1 MKQKPFA
8 ITLDVGSS
16 LANETGSWR
25 SEKPLYVDLLPPC
38 NQACPAGENIQQWL
52 FYAEEKNYEAAWR
65 QIVKDNPFPAIMGR
79 VCYHPCQSS
88 CNRAEIDEAVGINA
102 VERFLGDEAIRKG
115 WAFDPVENL
124 SGKRVLVIG
133 AGPSGLSAAYHL
145 RRLGH
150 EVHIREAGP
159 MAGGMMRFG
168 IPKYRL
174 PREVLD
180 AEVKRITDLGV
191 TIEFDAKVED
201 LEAALAEGFD
211 AIFCAVGAHIGKRA
225 YIPAGETAKILDA
238 VTYLRDVE
246 VDEDKPMLGRRVVVY
261 GGGNTAIDAARTA
274 KRLGA
279 EEAIIVYRRTRDK
292 MPAHDFEVEEALE
305 EGIMLKWLSTIK
317 HVDDGKMVV
326 EKMALD
332 ETGFPQPTG
341 EFEELEA
348 DSLVLAL
355 GQEADLSFLED
366 VEGIEITDGV
376 VTVDR
381 SMMTGRKGVFAG
393 GDVIRPERTVTVAVG
408 HGKKAARHIDGY
420 LRGTAYVPAAKHP
433 VATFDKLTTWYY
445 AEAPREHRPYLEVAR
460 RASTFDEVKQGLDE
474 ETAKFEARRC
484 MSCGNCFA
492 CDNCFG
498 VCPDNAVKKTGIGK
512 GYAIDYDYCKGC
524 GICVAECPCGSITM
538 IPEE

>member
-1 MKQKPFA
+1 MQKPFA

-16 LANETGSWR
+16 LANQTGSWR
-25 SEKPLYVDLLPPC
+25 TERPVYVDLLPPC

-52 FYAEEKNYEAAWR
+52 FHAEEGSYEAAWR
-65 QIVKDNPFPAIMGR
+65 QIVQDNPFPAIMGR
-79 VCYHPCQSS
+79 VCYHPCQNA
-88 CNRAEIDEAVGINA
+88 CNRAEVDEAVGINA
-102 VERFLGDEAIRKG
+102 VERFLGDEAIRQG
-115 WAFDPVENL
+115 WSFEPPAQL
-124 SGKRVLVIG
+124 TGKRVLVIG

-145 RRLGH
+145 RRMGH
-150 EVHIREAGP
+150 DVIIRESGP
-159 MAGGMMRFG
+159 LVGGMMRFG
-168 IPKYRL
+168 IPSYRL
-174 PREVLD
+174 PRDILD
-180 AEVKRITDLGV
+180 AEVRRITDLGV
-191 TIEFDAKVED
+191 QIELNSTVTD

-211 AIFCAVGAHIGKRA
+211 AIFTAVGAHIGKRA
-225 YIPAGETAKILDA
+225 YIPAGESAKILDA
-238 VTYLRDVE
+238 VSYLRDVE
-246 VDEDKPMLGRRVVVY
+246 TEEDKPMLGRRVVVY

-305 EGIMLKWLSTIK
+305 EGILLKWLSTIK

-355 GQEADLSFLED
+355 GQEADLTFLED
-366 VEGIEITDGV
+366 VEGIEINDGV

-393 GDVIRPERTVTVAVG
+393 GDMVPAERTVTVAVG
-408 HGKKAARHIDGY
+408 HGKKAARHIDAY
-420 LRGTAYVPAAKHP
+420 LRGTAYQPAAKHP

-445 AEAPREHRPYLEVAR
+445 ADAPHQQRPHLEGAR
-460 RASTFDEVKQGLDE
+460 RASTFDEVVSGLDE
-474 ETAKFEARRC
+474 RTAKFEARRC

-512 GYAIDYDYCKGC
+512 GYEIDYDYCKGC
-524 GICVAECPCGSITM
+524 GVCVQECPCGSIEM
-538 IPEE
+538 VPET